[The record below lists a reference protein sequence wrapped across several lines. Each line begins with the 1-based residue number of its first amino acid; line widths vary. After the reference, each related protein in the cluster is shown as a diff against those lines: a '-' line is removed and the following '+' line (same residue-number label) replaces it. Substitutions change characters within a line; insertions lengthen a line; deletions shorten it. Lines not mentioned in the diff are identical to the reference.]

1 MHKIF
6 CSNYTTKHPAL
17 SCFVRSH
24 NLTDCLDWIEENIG
38 VTGDAAILIISLLNL
53 TAGGVA

>member
-1 MHKIF
+1 MT
-6 CSNYTTKHPAL
+6 YL
-17 SCFVRSH
+17 SQFYHNWRSH
-24 NLTDCLDWIEENIG
+24 NLTDCLDWIEENLG